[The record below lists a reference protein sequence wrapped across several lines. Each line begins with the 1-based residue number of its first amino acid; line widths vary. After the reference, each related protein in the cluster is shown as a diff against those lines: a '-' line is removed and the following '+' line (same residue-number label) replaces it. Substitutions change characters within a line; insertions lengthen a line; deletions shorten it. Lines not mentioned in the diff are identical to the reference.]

1 MSFAF
6 VFATWIVQYLY
17 LLNTKFQASSH
28 LQWLYSLVCVG
39 PGQNPSYVA
48 AQMCQKLSAGDC
60 SFSHRTITAHDHF
73 GRNQLSIAFENPLNL
88 SYQLFKSLGVNFAV
102 LISFN
107 QVVNVVFFSADMS
120 STMQAP
126 GERLLY

>member
-1 MSFAF
+1 MLP
-6 VFATWIVQYLY
+6 TLWP
-17 LLNTKFQASSH
+17 K
-28 LQWLYSLVCVG
+28 CVRSCL
-39 PGQNPSYVA
+39 PVTA
-48 AQMCQKLSAGDC
+48 H
-60 SFSHRTITAHDHF
+60 FRHRTITAHHHF

-120 STMQAP
+120 STMRAP
-126 GERLLY
+126 GERPLY